1 MEERRIC
8 WLDGSEDTELPGK
21 LLSDN
26 LEFFGETIPTG
37 ATYRYLT
44 PLLSITDG
52 EEDLV
57 EFRGRRLQDGRLI
70 RRFRKEPAV
79 ADGEL
84 AMEWDFKRP
93 CAFREVDLYCGNTP
107 LLSATVASADGAAE
121 EVWFDAC
128 PTGANGFYRLK
139 LNDRT
144 ARRLRIT
151 LKAEK
156 RVELFQLWAF
166 GDAEEESHADDFSVD
181 TFVFANSIAMESL
194 MGAPHTGFSD
204 VEGFHWMKKMK
215 KAGLFQQGVV
225 WSEQPAYGDLVLKP
239 ILPSV
244 AAVNA
249 SVCRR
254 ICRGGSEV
262 VCLALTNTDSTA
274 PRTVRVEL
282 DNASP
287 LRAEWMVLG
296 LLPSRWYGN
305 AAGALLNEEYTIGR
319 SNRYRYLSNA
329 PVIADFPEIHLPAGG
344 SCLFWVRLTC
354 DENTAPGSYRLSMR
368 AGEVAKEITAEVLPV
383 TLPAVHTGIMLWGYF
398 TDMFPFIYSDRAQR
412 EVAYRRELGANI
424 YSGWPIPG
432 TPARVAFEDDPTS
445 QFAIYAL
452 GDYAHRIYNNQIK
465 PEDVTPEVEA
475 DVKRMLDACIQKAE
489 EVGIGFDRWF
499 LEMPDEPGRHNM
511 AAVRTFIEL
520 CKRIEP
526 RIRVYVNPAC
536 WTGFENDGVENDETL
551 VKLLDGWYDTLVDI
565 SVPLALNLEDRPNAM
580 KYFLS
585 DREFNGQY
593 WVAGQHMN
601 ADRGALVSLP
611 RICAWDSISRDL
623 NFWGFYSYYCPRLNS
638 WDNAVRPYENVDG
651 TINYQC
657 VYGGLN
663 GPIPTRASEAIREG
677 FQDYRIMQ
685 LVREKAPETY
695 RRLQEQYLAD
705 EYTFE
710 GLREAALDVLTQP

>member
-1 MEERRIC
+1 MEDRRIC
-8 WLDGSEDTELPGK
+8 WLDGSEDTQLPGK

-26 LEFFGETIPTG
+26 LEYFGEMIPTG
-37 ATYRYLT
+37 ATYRYLS
-44 PLLSITDG
+44 PLLSITDS
-52 EEDLV
+52 EKDQL
-57 EFRGRRLQDGRLI
+57 EFRGHRMQDGRLI
-70 RRFRKEPAV
+70 RRFLKEPAV
-79 ADGEL
+79 AEREL
-84 AMEWDFKRP
+84 VMEWDFQRS
-93 CAFREVDLYCGNTP
+93 CTFNEVDLYCAGA
-107 LLSATVASADGAAE
+107 LLTVEVSCADGKEPMIWYSGEAM
-121 EVWFDAC
+121 
-128 PTGANGFYRLK
+128 GANGFYRVK
-139 LNDRT
+139 LGGRT
-144 ARRLRIT
+144 ARRLLIT
-151 LKAEK
+151 LTAEK
-156 RVELFQLWAF
+156 RVELFQVWAF
-166 GDAEEESHADDFSVD
+166 GDAEEEARNDDFSVD

-204 VEGFHWMKKMK
+204 VEGFHWMKKLK
-215 KAGLFQQGVV
+215 KAGVFERGVV

-239 ILPSV
+239 ILPSL
-244 AAVNA
+244 NA
-249 SVCRR
+249 IDAKVQRR

-262 VCLALTNTDSTA
+262 VCLALTNTDTTA
-274 PRTVRVEL
+274 PRTVRVDL
-282 DNASP
+282 KNNSP
-287 LRAEWMVLG
+287 LRVEWMVLG

-319 SNRYRYLSNA
+319 SNRYRYLTNA
-329 PVIADFPEIHLPAGG
+329 PVIADFPEFHLPAGG
-344 SCLFWVRLTC
+344 TCLFWVRMTC
-354 DENTAPGSYRLSMR
+354 AEKAEPGTYTLRMC
-368 AGEVAKEITAEVLPV
+368 AGDSCKEITAEVLPI

-398 TDMFPFIYSDRAQR
+398 TDMFPFAYSDRAER

-424 YSGWPIPG
+424 YSGWPVLG
-432 TPARVAFEDDPTS
+432 TPARVAFEQDPTS
-445 QFAIYAL
+445 QFGIYAL

-536 WTGFENDGVENDETL
+536 WTGFENDGVESDETL
-551 VKLLDGWYDTLVDI
+551 VNLLNGWYDSLVDI
-565 SVPLALNLEDRPNAM
+565 SVPLALNLEDRPKAM
-580 KYFLS
+580 KYFRS

-601 ADRGALVSLP
+601 ADRGELVSLP
-611 RICAWDSISRDL
+611 RLCAWDSISRDL

-638 WDNAVRPYENVDG
+638 WDNTVRPYENVDG

-663 GPIPTRASEAIREG
+663 GPVPTRASESIREG
-677 FQDYRIMQ
+677 WQDYRIMQ
-685 LVREKAPETY
+685 LVKDTAPDVY
-695 RRLQEQYLAD
+695 HRLQEQYLSG

-710 GLREAALDVLTQP
+710 GLRSQMLDTLIQK